1 MSYNTSISSKIM
13 LAQNGA
19 DETEAVNHYPLSG
32 VDGTTADIR
41 QPLIPD
47 MFEYWGITPRND
59 ISNVVD
65 KRLQDGNAVSP
76 TLGVTHG
83 PLNHE
88 SAAQETPMPVT
99 DLSLDWTKLGDID
112 LTLMNEYFNDPA
124 AMSWDNPPYHPP
136 TSVQMDNIQGELA
149 APFASSSVAC
159 QESFNDS
166 NIGRTMSHAPINS
179 FDIVYEPTMGAISAP
194 IFPFQQ
200 HMSVGTSRRQ
210 TNLPHQRGTPYR
222 AIWSLPNPVPHH
234 GQDDGLGYLGGAYSI
249 QDTSILPSPA
259 FGETRHQNGM
269 SENQGRNELYGSGS
283 TPVEPTSTRN
293 AGSSGNSRSLI
304 RKRAPRSSSGGANQ
318 GRKRAERI
326 VRIDKYGNVVY
337 KGMRPDVRTAREIEQ

>member
-1 MSYNTSISSKIM
+1 MSYNTSIFSKIM

-19 DETEAVNHYPLSG
+19 DETEAGEIATL
-32 VDGTTADIR
+32 
-41 QPLIPD
+41 
-47 MFEYWGITPRND
+47 
-59 ISNVVD
+59 VVY

-259 FGETRHQNGM
+259 FGETRHQNGT

-283 TPVEPTSTRN
+283 TPVEPTSTTN
-293 AGSSGNSRSLI
+293 AGSSGNSRRFERQSKPESGSVI
-304 RKRAPRSSSGGANQ
+304 RKRAPRSS
-318 GRKRAERI
+318 
-326 VRIDKYGNVVY
+326 
-337 KGMRPDVRTAREIEQ
+337 